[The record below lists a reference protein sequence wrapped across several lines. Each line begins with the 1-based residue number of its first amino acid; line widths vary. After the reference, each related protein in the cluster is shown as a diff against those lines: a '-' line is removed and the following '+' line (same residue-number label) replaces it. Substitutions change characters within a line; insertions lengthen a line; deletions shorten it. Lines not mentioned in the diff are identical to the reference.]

1 MNEHSECS
9 VILWKSPQDSM
20 SKLRER
26 LKNISTSDNDCLD
39 QKIPIEQTNT
49 KDSATIYAFPEK
61 KSIQSSSCVSSL
73 HRLEDFS
80 SEEIIR
86 YRLLLEASYRDP
98 EQDKFHDND
107 LPQRFRE
114 GTHTFSEMEKVIAD
128 LITKIQNDNTPPWVR
143 PDEISYI
150 RYLDR
155 QGERQEREKQG
166 LLTQEE
172 EEIILTYPEYYH
184 DFMKELL
191 QIAKLTEDNA
201 PYSFEELGIFR
212 HNLRWLFVR
221 ADQEWHHARLKTLL
235 ADRWIGEEIIR
246 YMMFKKV
253 KYILCHN
260 SQIIQSLG
268 LNNEVVV
275 FEKH

>member
-1 MNEHSECS
+1 MNEHSES
-9 VILWKSPQDSM
+9 SIILWKSPQDSI
-20 SKLRER
+20 SKLRAR
-26 LKNISTSDNDCLD
+26 LKNISTSDNDCLN

-49 KDSATIYAFPEK
+49 KDSATIYPFPEK

-73 HRLEDFS
+73 HRLADFS

-86 YRLLLEASYRDP
+86 YRLLLEASYCDP
-98 EQDKFHDND
+98 EQDKFHEND

-114 GTHTFSEMEKVIAD
+114 GTHTFLEMEKAISD
-128 LITKIQNDNTPPWVR
+128 LITKIQNDNTPPWVS
-143 PDEISYI
+143 PDETSYI

-155 QGERQEREKQG
+155 QVAQQEREKTR
-166 LLTQEE
+166 LITQEE
-172 EEIILTYPEYYH
+172 QEIILTYPEYYH

-191 QIAKLTEDNA
+191 QIAKLTQDNA
-201 PYSFEELGIFR
+201 PYSFEELGNFR

-235 ADRWIGEEIIR
+235 ADRWTGEEIIQ

-260 SQIIQSLG
+260 AQIIQSLD
-268 LNNEVVV
+268 LNNAVVV
-275 FEKH
+275 FEKN